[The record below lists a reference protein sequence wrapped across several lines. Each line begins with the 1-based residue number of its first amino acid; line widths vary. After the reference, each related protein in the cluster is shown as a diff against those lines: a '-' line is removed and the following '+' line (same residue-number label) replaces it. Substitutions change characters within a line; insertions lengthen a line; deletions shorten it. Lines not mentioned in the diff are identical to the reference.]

1 MPIAQFLEGSEFDP
15 ETKRVIRVAFEM
27 TRIALRYGNQGDL
40 SEILGKTVAT
50 RLIELA
56 TRSSELN
63 PDHLCESVLSEF
75 RQHF

>member
-1 MPIAQFLEGSEFDP
+1 MFITQFLEGSEFDP
-15 ETKRVIRVAFEM
+15 ETKRVISVAFEM
-27 TRIALRYGNQGDL
+27 TRVALRYGDRGDL
-40 SEILGKTVAT
+40 SEIFGKTIAT

-56 TRSSELN
+56 RSSELN

>member
-40 SEILGKTVAT
+40 SEILGKTVA
-50 RLIELA
+50 A
-56 TRSSELN
+56 RSSELN